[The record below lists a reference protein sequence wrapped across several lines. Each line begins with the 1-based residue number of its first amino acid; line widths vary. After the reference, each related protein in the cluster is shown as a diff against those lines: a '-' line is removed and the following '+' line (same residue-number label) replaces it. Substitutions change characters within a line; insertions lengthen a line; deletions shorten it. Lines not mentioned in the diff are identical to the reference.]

1 MAERIKLAIAY
12 DLYYNQM
19 KKLAIYKNEV
29 EDLSTTDTDDTHTR
43 QIDYEKT
50 KDAFS
55 MQSILEQAQVLHDH
69 CYIYGP

>member
-1 MAERIKLAIAY
+1 
-12 DLYYNQM
+12 M

-29 EDLSTTDTDDTHTR
+29 EDLSATDSDETYSR